1 MNRRSWILAAAL
13 VLPFLTQP
21 AHAQTSVSF
30 GPQLAWGDGS
40 DLGIGARAEFG
51 LGETFGLTERPFSDL
66 YGSATATY
74 FFCGSGFGPADSGV
88 DCSYVELNGN
98 GVIPFDIDAEVTPF
112 AGAGMHLGRASARGD
127 AGRDSNTEIGLNILG
142 GLQFPLGAY
151 SGFVEGK
158 FGIIGVE
165 QFVLS
170 TGIMF

>member
-1 MNRRSWILAAAL
+1 MKRTSWMLAAAM
-13 VLPFLTQP
+13 VFLFVAQP
-21 AHAQTSVSF
+21 ANAQTSVSF

-51 LGETFGLTERPFSDL
+51 LGETFGLTESPFTDL

-74 FFCGSGFGPADSGV
+74 FFCGSGFGPANSGT

-98 GVIPFDIDAEVTPF
+98 GVIPFEIDAEVTPF
-112 AGAGMHLGRASARGD
+112 AGAGLHLGRTSIRQEGT
-127 AGRDSNTEIGLNILG
+127 RFSNTEIGLNFLG

-158 FGIIGVE
+158 FGIVGVD